1 MVVMVGVI
9 VAVSGTVM
17 VMVMIVAMGVSMIVA
32 AGATG
37 RGDIEHVVGML
48 VMMVVMTTA
57 AIGAV
62 RMRRMFMGL
71 VFMGLVFMGR
81 VLMGVVLM
89 GLVLMGRMLMG
100 RMVMAM
106 MVMAMCVFRVIV
118 PRVIVPGMVIGA
130 ALGLEG
136 THHLCDRAAL
146 AADHLGQNVVM
157 FDVERV
163 SGDLGRRMS
172 VADMP
177 GQPHQPQRV
186 LGAHLK
192 QFLLRCA
199 DRDQPA
205 ILELQAIALAE
216 NAGLVEIE
224 QHVEAADGAQHCAAA
239 LAALMVKD
247 HGVGNL
253 VGPDGRLADDGSGAE
268 HGVVLCSCCVNM

>member
-71 VFMGLVFMGR
+71 VFMGRVFMGR
-81 VLMGVVLM
+81 VLM
-89 GLVLMGRMLMG
+89 GLVLMGR
-100 RMVMAM
+100 

>member
-1 MVVMVGVI
+1 MPVSMVVMVGVI
-9 VAVSGTVM
+9 VAVSGTVMVMVM

-81 VLMGVVLM
+81 VF
-89 GLVLMGRMLMG
+89 MGRV
-100 RMVMAM
+100 VMAM
-106 MVMAMCVFRVIV
+106 MVMAMCVF
-118 PRVIVPGMVIGA
+118 RVIVPGMVIGA